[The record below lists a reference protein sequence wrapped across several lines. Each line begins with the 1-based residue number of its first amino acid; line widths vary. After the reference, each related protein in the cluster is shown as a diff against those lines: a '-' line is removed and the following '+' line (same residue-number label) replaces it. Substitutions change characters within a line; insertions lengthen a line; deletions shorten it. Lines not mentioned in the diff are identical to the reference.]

1 MSSDLILML
10 ENVSKEYPCSSTRRE
25 MFCNLLFPYRF
36 KNRRSAF

>member
-25 MFCNLLFPYRF
+25 MFCDLLFRVF
-36 KNRRSAF
+36 TGICG